1 MNWLRLPKAKR
12 LDALLKRR
20 YAQPG
25 KNELDRKRIFI
36 LPTKFGIGFSV
47 TLFVMLMGS
56 LNYNN
61 SLGFILTFLLGG
73 VLLVTIF
80 HTYRNLRHLK
90 IQFLRAQPCFAG
102 QVQQFDVQVENPEAL
117 AKTAIVLCAPA
128 QDPVFADVGG
138 EGVAGMTISLPAL
151 KRGPLP
157 LGILTIETRFPLGL
171 YRAWSYINL
180 DVMGVVYPKPVTS
193 GRCQLP
199 THSGDGEHDSARHGS
214 EDFAGFRAYQAG
226 DSARRIHWKGVARGG
241 PVSTKQFSQPETDEI
256 WFDWAEVPSADSEE
270 KLSILCRWI
279 LDAQAAGRN
288 YGLSLPGRL
297 IEPANG
303 DEHQRLCLQTLALF
317 SPP

>member
-1 MNWLRLPKAKR
+1 MNWLRFPKAKR

-25 KNELDRKRIFI
+25 RNELDRKRIFI
-36 LPTKFGIGFSV
+36 LPTKFGFGFSI

-61 SLGFILTFLLGG
+61 SLGFMLTFLLGG

-90 IQFLRAQPCFAG
+90 VHLVRAQPCFAG
-102 QVQQFDVQVENPEAL
+102 QIQRFDISLENPDVL
-117 AKTAIVLCAPA
+117 ARTAIVMSASR
-128 QDPVFADVGG
+128 QEPVFSD
-138 EGVAGMTISLPAL
+138 VAGKGATDLTITLPSR
-151 KRGPLP
+151 KRGPSP

-180 DVMGVVYPKPVTS
+180 DVAGIVYPAPATS
-193 GRCQLP
+193 GQFNFP
-199 THSGDGEHDSARHGS
+199 AHSGEGDQDSARHGS
-214 EDFAGFRAYQAG
+214 EDFAGFRSYQAG

-241 PVSTKQFSQPETDEI
+241 PVSTKQFSQPETEEI
-256 WFDWAEVPSADSEE
+256 WFDWAQVPSTDPEE

-279 LDAQAAGRN
+279 LDAQGAGRN
-288 YGLSLPGRL
+288 YGLSLPGCH